1 MELTLEAEIR
11 HDAGKGVA
19 RKLRAAGKV
28 PGVVYGA
35 GSAATAIAVDR
46 RTLTHALATDA
57 GLNVLIDLKVGSDTY
72 LTLARE
78 LQRDPIRGD
87 IKHVDFV
94 KIDRDT
100 AIEVEIPIHVEGDSR
115 GVREGGVVEHHIWT
129 VRVSCKPGN
138 VPGSITVD
146 ITDVGLHEHVK
157 VGQLTAPEGVE
168 ILTDPEENIVT
179 IATPQVLKLEAE
191 LEQPGMEP
199 AAEGVAEPAAAEA
212 AEVPP
217 AAEGGEES

>member
-1 MELTLEAEIR
+1 MELTLQAETR
-11 HDAGKGVA
+11 QDAGKGVA

-35 GSAATAIAVDR
+35 GQAATALSVDAR
-46 RTLTHALATDA
+46 ELAHALATEA
-57 GLNVLIDLKVGSDTY
+57 GLNVLIDLRVGDHTF

-78 LQRDPIRGD
+78 LQRDAIRGH

-100 AIEVEIPIHVEGDSR
+100 AIEVEIPIRVIGDSR
-115 GVREGGVVEHHIWT
+115 GIREGGAVEHHLWT
-129 VRVSCKPGN
+129 LRVSCKPGN
-138 VPGSITVD
+138 VPEHIDAD

-157 VGQLTAPEGVE
+157 VSDLIVPEGVE
-168 ILTDPEENIVT
+168 LLTDPDENVVT
-179 IATPQVLKLEAE
+179 IAVPMVLKVEAE
-191 LEQPGMEP
+191 LDQPGIEAVP
-199 AAEGVAEPAAAEA
+199 GEVVPAAAGDA
-212 AEVPP
+212 AAAPA